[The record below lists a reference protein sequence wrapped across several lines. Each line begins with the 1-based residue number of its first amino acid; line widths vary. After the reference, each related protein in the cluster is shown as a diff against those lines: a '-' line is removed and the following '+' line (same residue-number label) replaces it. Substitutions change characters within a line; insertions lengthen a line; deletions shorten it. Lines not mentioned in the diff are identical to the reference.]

1 MIKDYSKPFILWASP
16 RTASSAFF
24 YEYVER
30 NNLEIMPD
38 KHEPLNP
45 PYELLIQEFLKKGLS
60 FKFMLSKYIHNA
72 SSDWYGSAK
81 EDWQTQELYDS
92 FPALDY
98 NHILLYRKDVYA
110 RHKSLLFALTTDVW
124 YPEHP
129 DKSKC
134 KDWTK
139 SDMSWATHGHAISQL
154 KQSLNKSIE
163 LIDIFEKENLNY
175 QIVEFEDVC
184 KYIGKDTSQGT
195 KHYYDDYEDLEL
207 KQKLEDIFYEH
218 EFYKRL

>member
-24 YEYVER
+24 YEYAKR
-30 NNLEIMPD
+30 NNIEIMINN
-38 KHEPLNP
+38 HEPMS
-45 PYELLIQEFLKKGLS
+45 PYQEKIDIEAFFKKQLS
-60 FKFMLSKYIHNA
+60 FKFMFSGYVHDA
-72 SSDWYGSAK
+72 REY
-81 EDWQTQELYDS
+81 WQRKKLYNI
-92 FPALDY
+92 FPAVDY
-98 NHILLYRKDVYA
+98 NHIIIYRKDVYA
-110 RHKSLLFALTTDVW
+110 RHKSLLFSLTTDIW
-124 YPEHP
+124 HTKHFSE
-129 DKSKC
+129 SKC
-134 KDWTK
+134 KKWSTPDP
-139 SDMSWATHGHAISQL
+139 SFASHRDAIGKL
-154 KQSLNKSIE
+154 KQSLDKSIE

-195 KHYYDDYEDLEL
+195 KHYYKDYEDLEL

>member
-1 MIKDYSKPFILWASP
+1 MFSGHVHSPKEQWQIKK
-16 RTASSAFF
+16 
-24 YEYVER
+24 
-30 NNLEIMPD
+30 
-38 KHEPLNP
+38 
-45 PYELLIQEFLKKGLS
+45 
-60 FKFMLSKYIHNA
+60 
-72 SSDWYGSAK
+72 
-81 EDWQTQELYDS
+81 LYDI

-98 NHILLYRKDVYA
+98 NHILIYRKDVYA

>member
-24 YEYVER
+24 YEYAKR
-30 NNLEIMPD
+30 NNIKIIEAN
-38 KHEPLNP
+38 HEPLS
-45 PYELLIQEFLKKGLS
+45 PYQEEVDIEDYFKKQIS
-60 FKFMLSKYIHNA
+60 FKFMLSRHNQ
-72 SSDWYGSAK
+72 DVK
-81 EDWQTQELYDS
+81 EYYQVNHLYNI
-92 FPALDY
+92 FPVVDY
-98 NHILLYRKDVYA
+98 NHIIIYRKDVYA
-110 RHKSLLFALTTDVW
+110 RHKSLLFALTTDIW
-124 YPEHP
+124 HSKHL

-139 SDMSWATHGHAISQL
+139 SNMWPSSHAYATNKL
-154 KQSLNKSIE
+154 KESLDKSIE

-184 KYIGKDTSQGT
+184 KYIGSDTSQGT
-195 KHYYDDYEDLEL
+195 KHYYKDYEDLEL